1 MQLTKLSVNGFR
13 SLREFNV
20 DFSKLAVLIGEN
32 DAGKSSVLDLLD
44 IFFTGKHPDQ
54 DDYFCSLDGERAKT
68 IDVVC
73 EFSIGENDDSAKPFA
88 VNNVLVIKRIY
99 KAGDQSF
106 ETSYLG
112 EVFENEDLNVDFRD
126 LDANSQRTLIRKLNP
141 DVLDADISN
150 TEKRISW
157 FHAHCGQATKR
168 QDWLQSPPR
177 WGNFLPRFERYSAMD
192 YKTPSSLVSKTL
204 KQVFE
209 QTIFETEGDNGERKL
224 IKELRDVEAKARKE
238 LSVKIN
244 ELEGHI
250 KKYNK
255 RIKDIGY
262 EPEFDFVNSLKSGEF
277 LIDTGRGSHLLTKIG
292 DGSKR
297 RLFMAVMDWDR
308 EVTISQARD
317 ESNLPSIIRGYDEP
331 DTNLHYGAQR
341 LMYQTIDEI
350 VNSENSR
357 VQAVLCTHSLAM
369 IDRAP
374 SQNIRKL
381 SLDDD
386 GCTQVEKLV
395 TNDDPEIENFLLGLA
410 RELGITNSIMFY
422 ERCFVLIEGETEEN
436 ALPILYKRIYGRS
449 LIEDGIRVINV
460 RGNGAVKE
468 FLKILS
474 TNRQKFTLVFIDN
487 DSRGDPSA
495 KLRPEIFRE
504 AQFGEEFIREQ
515 VVYVGDQE
523 FEDLFSN
530 SSIANCLNHHWPK
543 ANGLWQDE
551 EIDPLRRERKFSD
564 ALRRVVYGNQNP
576 DSGSNW
582 SKPEFG
588 KILAESIDQSGIPQS
603 ILDFF
608 EKMRSVAQA

>member
-1 MQLTKLSVNGFR
+1 MLLKKLGIKGFR
-13 SLREFNV
+13 SLQDVEI
-20 DFSKLAVLIGEN
+20 DFANLTVLIGEN
-32 DAGKSSVLDLLD
+32 DAGKSSILDLLD
-44 IFFTGKHPDQ
+44 LFFGGKNPDQ
-54 DDYFCSLDGERAKT
+54 DDYYCSLDGDPVKT
-68 IDVVC
+68 IDLIC
-73 EFSIGENDDSAKPFA
+73 QFSLGENDDLAKPFA
-88 VNNVLVIKRIY
+88 IHDALVIKRVY
-99 KAGDQSF
+99 KAGDQPF

-112 EVFENEDLNVDFRD
+112 EAFENENLNVNFRD
-126 LDANSQRTLIRKLNP
+126 LDANAQKVLIRKLNP
-141 DVLDADISN
+141 DVLEADISN
-150 TEKRISW
+150 AEKRISW
-157 FHAHCGQATKR
+157 FQSYCNQSPKK
-168 QDWLQSPPR
+168 QDWIQAPPR

-209 QTIFETEGDNGERKL
+209 QTIFETEGDDGQRKL
-224 IKELRDVEAKARKE
+224 IQELRDVETKAKKE

-244 ELEGHI
+244 ELEAHI

-255 RIKDIGY
+255 RIKDFGY
-262 EPEFDFVNSLKSGEF
+262 EPEFDFVNSLKSGDF
-277 LIDTGRGSHLLTKIG
+277 VIDTGRGFHPLTKIG

-317 ESNLPSIIRGYDEP
+317 EANLPSIIRGYDEP

-357 VQAVLCTHSLAM
+357 VQAILCTHSLAM

-395 TNDDPEIENFLLGLA
+395 TNNDPEIENFLLGLA

-436 ALPILYKRIYGRS
+436 ALPILYKRVYGRS

-474 TNRQKFTLVFIDN
+474 TNRQKFTLVFIDS
-487 DSRGDPSA
+487 DSRGNPSA

-530 SSIANCLNHHWPK
+530 ISIANCLNHYWPK
-543 ANGLWQDE
+543 VNGLWQDE
-551 EIDPLRRERKFSD
+551 EIDTLRRERKFSD
-564 ALRRVVYGNQNP
+564 ALKRVIYDNQNP
-576 DSGSNW
+576 DIGSNW

-588 KILAESIDQSGIPQS
+588 KILAESIEQSDIPQP

-608 EKMRSVAQA
+608 EKIRSIAQV

>member
-1 MQLTKLSVNGFR
+1 MQLKKLTVNGFR
-13 SLREFNV
+13 SLREFNI

-32 DAGKSSVLDLLD
+32 DAGKSSVLDLLE
-44 IFFTGKHPDQ
+44 IFFGGKHPDQ
-54 DDYFCSLDGERAKT
+54 DDYYCSLDGERAAT
-68 IDVVC
+68 IDVIC
-73 EFSIGENDDSAKPFA
+73 EFSLGENDEAARPFA

-99 KAGDQSF
+99 KADDQSF

-112 EVFENEDLNVDFRD
+112 EVFENGNLNVSFRD
-126 LDANSQRTLIRKLNP
+126 LEANGQKALIRQLNP
-141 DVLDADISN
+141 DVLDTDISN
-150 TEKRISW
+150 AEKRLSW
-157 FHAHCGQATKR
+157 FQTYCSQATKK
-168 QDWLQSPPR
+168 QDWLQAPPR

-209 QTIFETEGDNGERKL
+209 QTIFETEGDKGQRKL
-224 IKELRDVEAKARKE
+224 IKELRDVEAKAKKE

-255 RIKDIGY
+255 RIKDFGY

-277 LIDTGRGSHLLTKIG
+277 LIDTGRGSHPLTKIG

-297 RLFMAVMDWDR
+297 RMFMAVMDWDR
-308 EVTISQARD
+308 EVTNSQAKE

-357 VQAVLCTHSLAM
+357 VQAILCTHSLAM

-386 GCTQVEKLV
+386 GCTQVEKLI

-436 ALPILYKRIYGRS
+436 ALPILYKKVYGRS

-474 TNRQKFTLVFIDN
+474 TNRQKFTLVFIDS
-487 DSRGDPSA
+487 DSRGNPSA

-504 AQFGEEFIREQ
+504 AQFGEEFLREQ
-515 VVYVGDQE
+515 VVYVGEQE
-523 FEDLFSN
+523 FEDIFSN
-530 SSIANCLNHHWPK
+530 RCISTCLNTHWPK
-543 ANGLWQDE
+543 ANGAWEDE
-551 EIDPLRRERKFSD
+551 EIQSLRGEKKFSD
-564 ALRRVVYGNQNP
+564 AIKKTVYANIDP
-576 DSGSNW
+576 DTGWQW

-588 KILAESIDQSGIPQS
+588 KIVSEFIDKNDVPSDI
-603 ILDFF
+603 IVFF
-608 EKMRSVAQA
+608 EKARQLAQV

>member
-1 MQLTKLSVNGFR
+1 MQLTKLTVTGFR
-13 SLREFNV
+13 SLKEFEI
-20 DFSKLAVLIGEN
+20 DFASLTVLIGEN
-32 DAGKSSVLDLLD
+32 DAGKSSVLDTLD
-44 IFFTGKHPDQ
+44 IFFGGKNPDQ
-54 DDYFCSLDGERAKT
+54 DDYYCSLDGERAKT
-68 IDVVC
+68 IDVIC
-73 EFSIGENDDSAKPFA
+73 EFSLGGNDETAKPFA
-88 VNNVLVIKRIY
+88 VNDVLVIKRIY
-99 KAGDQSF
+99 KAGGQSF

-112 EVFENEDLNVDFRD
+112 EVFENEDLNVNFRD
-126 LDANSQRTLIRKLNP
+126 LDANGQKALIRKFNP
-141 DVLDADISN
+141 DVPDADISN
-150 TEKRISW
+150 TEKRLL
-157 FHAHCGQATKR
+157 
-168 QDWLQSPPR
+168 WLQSYCSEVAKKRDWVQAPPR

-209 QTIFETEGDNGERKL
+209 QTIFEIEGDNGQRKL
-224 IKELRDVEAKARKE
+224 IKELRDVETKARKE

-255 RIKDIGY
+255 RIKDFGY

-277 LIDTGRGSHLLTKIG
+277 LIDTGRGSHPLTKIG

-308 EVTISQARD
+308 EVTVSQARD

-386 GCTQVEKLV
+386 GCTEVEKLI

-436 ALPILYKRIYGRS
+436 ALPILYKKVYGRS
-449 LIEDGIRVINV
+449 LVEDGTRVINV

-487 DSRGDPSA
+487 DSRGNPSA
-495 KLRPEIFRE
+495 KLRPEIFKE
-504 AQFGEEFIREQ
+504 AKFGEEFLREQ

-530 SSIANCLNHHWPK
+530 SSIASCLNHYWPK
-543 ANGLWQDE
+543 TNGIWKDK
-551 EIDPLRRERKFSD
+551 EIQMLRGERKFSD
-564 ALRRVVYGNQNP
+564 ALKKTIYENIDP
-576 DSGSNW
+576 DTGSQW

-588 KILAESIDQSGIPQS
+588 KIMAEAIEKSDIPQS
-603 ILDFF
+603 ILEFF